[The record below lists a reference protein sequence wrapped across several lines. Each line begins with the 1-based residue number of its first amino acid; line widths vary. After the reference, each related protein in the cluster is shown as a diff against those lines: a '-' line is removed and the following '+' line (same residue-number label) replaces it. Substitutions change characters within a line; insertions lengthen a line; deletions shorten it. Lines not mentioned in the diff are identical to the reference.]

1 MLRLALISIPSFL
14 AALLPGLFIAG
25 AVGGALWIWAYG
37 DNTWPALAEAII
49 VIAFLSSWAVIG
61 TLLTR
66 HLYQHPRVQQ
76 LTFGQLV
83 LLVVLLG
90 VLAVGVLSLHQWL
103 NGNLSSPNPCSSSCQ
118 AKGFSSSWVDYGENG
133 EEECTCL

>member
-14 AALLPGLFIAG
+14 VALLPSLSITG
-25 AVGGALWIWAYG
+25 AVGGALWVGVYG

-66 HLYQHPRVQQ
+66 HLYRHPRVQQ

-83 LLVVLLG
+83 LRVVLLG
-90 VLAVGVLSLHQWL
+90 VLAVGVLLLSQWL
-103 NGNLSSPNPCSSSCQ
+103 NGNLSSPNPCSSNCQ
-118 AKGFSSSWVDYGENG
+118 AKGFSSSAVEYGENG